1 MNRTIYLL
9 NRAIIP
15 MANSVY
21 IVVPGLTLLLGVL
34 LGMILNRAF
43 SQINRREG
51 FDDIIPGCPDPKCD
65 NCTKPTPC
73 GCPKPKPSCGDKDG
87 SWNWNWNSGGG
98 GGGSCN
104 RPGGIIPGS
113 CPPCREPDL
122 SKYVL
127 KTTIPPCPPIPDLS
141 KYMLKTECPAVP
153 DLSNYVLKS
162 SVPKPQPIIMDCSK
176 CNKPSGECPPCPR
189 PRCPEIKCAPPTR
202 CAPPAPCPRPVCPP
216 TVVKCKAEDAPVQQV
231 RPYLAPLD
239 VTGFGLG

>member
-1 MNRTIYLL
+1 M
-9 NRAIIP
+9 
-15 MANSVY
+15 
-21 IVVPGLTLLLGVL
+21 
-34 LGMILNRAF
+34 
-43 SQINRREG
+43 
-51 FDDIIPGCPDPKCD
+51 
-65 NCTKPTPC
+65 
-73 GCPKPKPSCGDKDG
+73 
-87 SWNWNWNSGGG
+87 
-98 GGGSCN
+98 
-104 RPGGIIPGS
+104 
-113 CPPCREPDL
+113 

-202 CAPPAPCPRPVCPP
+202 CPPPAPCPRPVCPP